1 LSASIRTPPLATTTL
16 EATVE
21 QSSLL
26 YPASLQH
33 VQHDQEQYRFN
44 HTNGRQR
51 GTTTDMT
58 TTDMTTTGITT
69 TGITTTGITTTGIT
83 TTGITTTGI
92 TTDIATATASYG
104 GSLQYRHTLLHVLA
118 THVLQ
123 LRRCI
128 KMMDIRQLGEAIYQA
143 ELWVSNVKVVPD
155 AMKHTMRQGLQEM
168 QRAKTR

>member
-58 TTDMTTTGITT
+58 TTDMTTTGMTT
-69 TGITTTGITTTGIT
+69 TGITTTGIT
-83 TTGITTTGI
+83 
-92 TTDIATATASYG
+92 TATASYG

>member
-1 LSASIRTPPLATTTL
+1 VPRYCSLHTTHNIHTIIALSASIRTPPLATTTL

-69 TGITTTGITTTGIT
+69 TDMTTTGIT
-83 TTGITTTGI
+83 
-92 TTDIATATASYG
+92 TATASYG